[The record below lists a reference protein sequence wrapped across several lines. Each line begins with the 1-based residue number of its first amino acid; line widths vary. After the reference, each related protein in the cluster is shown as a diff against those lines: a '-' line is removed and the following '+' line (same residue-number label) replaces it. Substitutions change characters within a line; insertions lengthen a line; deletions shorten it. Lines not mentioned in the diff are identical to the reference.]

1 MRVRFKS
8 VSGFTLIELV
18 IVVTIVA
25 ILLAVALPGYQEQVR
40 KTKRSL
46 ARAELQELL
55 GRQEQFFVNNRSYA
69 TTLSQLG
76 YTDGGYGIDTDGND
90 IAKSAAD
97 AIYNLQFNGTPSSTL
112 YAFEA
117 VPLGDQVEDRC
128 GTLRITSTGV
138 KTQAGTGSDQ
148 ECW

>member
-1 MRVRFKS
+1 MRVRYKP
-8 VSGFTLIELV
+8 VSGFTLIEIM
-18 IVVTIVA
+18 IVVAIVA

-90 IAKSAAD
+90 IAKGAAA
-97 AIYNLQFNGTPSSTL
+97 AIYNVQFNGTPTATAYTL
-112 YAFEA
+112 EA
-117 VPLGDQVEDRC
+117 VPLSAQAVDRC
-128 GTLRITSTGV
+128 GTLRITSVGV
-138 KTQAGTGSDQ
+138 KTQTGSGSNQ